1 MSGLSW
7 PAPYTSCLKLIFL
20 ISSHQ
25 SSHFSCHKGFLPNF
39 MDHLPNPLLRA
50 TTHQR
55 AQSRN
60 LQNFPSPAGSF
71 YPKPLKT
78 ASQGPCRQLLSK
90 TIKNSF
96 PRTFPSVLLPR
107 EHRDQH
113 HPCMSQCPI
122 DSEFQE
128 KFLCLWNFKISN
140 NFPFLLLFYYYYYFK
155 VFSPLQFSHHL
166 KFLLWMLHF

>member
-1 MSGLSW
+1 MSGLRW

-78 ASQGPCRQLLSK
+78 ASKDPAGSFYPKPLKTASQGPFPQCCSPGNTGISITPACLSVQW
-90 TIKNSF
+90 TQNFRKNSCAYEI
-96 PRTFPSVLLPR
+96 LK
-107 EHRDQH
+107 
-113 HPCMSQCPI
+113 SQT
-122 DSEFQE
+122 SSL
-128 KFLCLWNFKISN
+128 FLK
-140 NFPFLLLFYYYYYFK
+140 LFYYYYYFK
-155 VFSPLQFSHHL
+155 VFSSLQLSHHL
-166 KFLLWMLHF
+166 KFLLWMLHL